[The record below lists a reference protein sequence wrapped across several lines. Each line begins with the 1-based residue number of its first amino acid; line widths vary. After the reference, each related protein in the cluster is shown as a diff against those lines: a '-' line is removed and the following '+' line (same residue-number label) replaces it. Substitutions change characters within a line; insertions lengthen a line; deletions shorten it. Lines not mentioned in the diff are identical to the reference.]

1 MVWPVSGRG
10 KQLFYLSLLGDAT
23 LNTEK
28 LKAPE
33 QSKVPWFKR
42 RKQPNSPAKINFVFA
57 LIDKANNDI
66 TCYRSCCSIF
76 FTVVLGNVILFDFF
90 KTCEVKNKG

>member
-1 MVWPVSGRG
+1 MVWPVNGRG

-42 RKQPNSPAKINFVFA
+42 RKQPNSTAKLNFVFA
-57 LIDKANNDI
+57 LIDKANNDRH
-66 TCYRSCCSIF
+66 YLLSVLLQHLFQSHFVERHLFGF
-76 FTVVLGNVILFDFF
+76 FQHL
-90 KTCEVKNKG
+90 